1 MKTNVKFFL
10 CAAMAL
16 LAVSCG
22 NRKDGNSSSPFPP
35 MMGAD
40 PNAPVNVEIA
50 VTEYRDVP
58 QDETYTTTVQ
68 AYAVNNVVPQ
78 AGSRIKRINV
88 EVGDFVAK
96 GQVLAEMDQTS
107 LEQAKL
113 KLDND
118 ALELSRLKELY
129 EAGALSKSD
138 FEAMQ
143 LSYNVSNS
151 QYQNLV
157 ENTTLR
163 SPLTGVVTA
172 RNYDVGDM
180 YAMSQPIFVV
190 QQISPVKLLVAI
202 SETDYTKVKRG
213 DEVEINADAIPGRTF
228 IGKVN
233 RIYPVIDAASH
244 TFTVEVV
251 VPNNDRVLRPGMFA
265 RARVTFAVN
274 HSIVVPDIAIVK
286 QQGSGQKSVFVLN
299 SDNTVSSRVVTLGR
313 HTGTDYEVLEGLAEG
328 EKVVTKGHTALRNG
342 SEVNVIN

>member
-1 MKTNVKFFL
+1 MKTNVKIFL

-22 NRKDGNSSSPFPP
+22 PRKSGSSSPFPP

-88 EVGDFVAK
+88 EVGDFVSK

-213 DEVEINADAIPGRTF
+213 DEVEISADAIPGRTF
-228 IGKVN
+228 TGKVN
-233 RIYPVIDAASH
+233 RLYPVIDAASH
-244 TFTVEVV
+244 TFTAEVV

-265 RARVTFAVN
+265 RAKVTFAVN

-299 SDNTVSSRVVTLGR
+299 GDNTVSSRVVTLGR
-313 HTGTDYEVLEGLAEG
+313 HTGTDYEVLEGLSEG
-328 EKVVTKGHTALRNG
+328 EKVVTKGQTALRNG

>member
-1 MKTNVKFFL
+1 MKANVKFFL
-10 CAAMAL
+10 CAATAL

-22 NRKDGNSSSPFPP
+22 SRKSGASAPAGP
-35 MMGAD
+35 MMMAD
-40 PNAPVNVEIA
+40 PNAPTNVEIA

-58 QDETYTTTVQ
+58 QDETYTTSVQ

-78 AGSRIKRINV
+78 TGSRIKRILV

-107 LEQAKL
+107 LEQTKL

-138 FEAMQ
+138 YEAMQ

-157 ENTTLR
+157 ENTILR

-180 YAMSQPIFVV
+180 YAMSSPIFVV
-190 QQISPVKLLVAI
+190 QQISPVKLLVGI
-202 SETDYTKVKRG
+202 SETDYTKVKKG
-213 DEVEINADAIPGRTF
+213 DSVDITADAIPGRTF
-228 IGKVN
+228 VGKVN
-233 RIYPVIDAASH
+233 RIYPVIDPASH
-244 TFTVEVV
+244 TFTAEVV

-265 RARVTFAVN
+265 RAKVTFAIN

-299 SDNTVSSRVVTLGR
+299 ADNTVSSRIVTLGR
-313 HTGTDYEVLEGLAEG
+313 HTGSDYEILEGLSEG
-328 EKVVTKGHTALRNG
+328 EKVVTKGHTNLRNG
-342 SEVNVIN
+342 AEVNVIN